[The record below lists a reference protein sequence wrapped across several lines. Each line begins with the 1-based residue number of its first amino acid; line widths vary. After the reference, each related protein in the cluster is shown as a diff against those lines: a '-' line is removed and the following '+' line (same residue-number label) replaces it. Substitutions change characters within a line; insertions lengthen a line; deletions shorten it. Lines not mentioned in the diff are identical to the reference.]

1 MAVVHETLHLL
12 GVASFEQAHPL
23 RQGKGAAMIEIVLT
37 EDDREL
43 CSIAARVLMA
53 LDPGQ
58 EREDAGERLLAC
70 YRTDLTKAHPGAEPE
85 VLDDMTLGFGAALL
99 LEMERVG
106 LAHAT
111 EAESGHA

>member
-1 MAVVHETLHLL
+1 
-12 GVASFEQAHPL
+12 
-23 RQGKGAAMIEIVLT
+23 MIEIPLN
-37 EDDREL
+37 EADREL
-43 CSIAARVLMA
+43 CSIAARLLMA

-58 EREDAGERLLAC
+58 EREDAGERLLQR
-70 YRTDLTKAHPGAEPE
+70 YRVDLAAAHPDADPE
-85 VLDDMTLGFGAALL
+85 VLDDMTVSFGGVLL